1 MEDLKKI
8 ERKIIEHV
16 EQLDQEEVITLAD
29 QALDAGI
36 EPLRLLELMDEGM
49 NRVGQLYESKI
60 YFIADLIMA
69 GLIFKDIIKLEKM
82 AAHFQRS
89 HNKRI
94 GTMLIGTVKDDI
106 HDIGKDIFRSMAEAN
121 GFEVIDIGVD
131 VPKELFVSKI
141 IENKPDIVGLS
152 GVLTNTIEA
161 MREVVEA
168 IDKAGLRDTVRIIA
182 GGNHITEDAC
192 RFIGADSYANDASLG
207 VKRCKEWISSVL
219 GKGVHIND

>member
-1 MEDLKKI
+1 MEYLEKI

-16 EQLDQEEVITLAD
+16 EQLDHEEVILLAD

-36 EPLRLLELMDEGM
+36 DPLRLLELIDEGM
-49 NRVGQLYESKI
+49 SRVGQLYESKI

-82 AAHFQRS
+82 AGCFKRS

-121 GFEVIDIGVD
+121 GFEVLDIGVD
-131 VPKELFVSKI
+131 VPRELFVSKI

-161 MREVVEA
+161 MRAVVEA
-168 IDKAGLRDTVRIIA
+168 IDKAGLRDTIKIIA

-192 RFIGADSYANDASLG
+192 RFIGADSYANDASSG
-207 VKRCKEWISSVL
+207 VKRCKEWIGSVV

>member
-16 EQLDQEEVITLAD
+16 EQLDHEEVILLAD

-36 EPLRLLELMDEGM
+36 DPLRLLELIDEGM
-49 NRVGQLYESKI
+49 SRVGQLYESKI

-82 AAHFQRS
+82 AGHFKRS

-121 GFEVIDIGVD
+121 GFEVLDIGVD
-131 VPKELFVSKI
+131 VPRELFVSKI

-161 MREVVEA
+161 MRAVVEA
-168 IDKAGLRDTVRIIA
+168 IDKAGLRDTVKIIA

-192 RFIGADSYANDASLG
+192 RFIGADSHANDASSG
-207 VKRCKEWISSVL
+207 VKRCKEWIGSVV